1 MIDAGIALAGVVLG
15 TLYWIAFKAHRNA
28 LRHKEE
34 AKSTG
39 KEAE

>member
-1 MIDAGIALAGVVLG
+1 MIDAGIALAGVALG
-15 TLYWIAFKAHRNA
+15 TLYWMALKAHLNA

-34 AKSTG
+34 AKRKG